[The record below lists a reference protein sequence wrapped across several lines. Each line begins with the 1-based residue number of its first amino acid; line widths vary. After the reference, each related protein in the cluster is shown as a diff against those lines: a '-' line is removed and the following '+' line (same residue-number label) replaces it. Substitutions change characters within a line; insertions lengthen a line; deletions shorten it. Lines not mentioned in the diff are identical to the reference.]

1 MHEVGFPLDL
11 SVFTRLIATLFFL
24 AVGVFYFLKNTAA
37 KYFDIGAAA
46 AGGFDR
52 DFMAVDA
59 EDCSVC
65 GNFSTKKCSRCKS
78 VRYCSAECQRSDWS
92 SGHQRNCRD
101 YGITTLTPSAK
112 NGLRFRASPFGDS
125 SASSIALISERGQ
138 NKSSLKPRE
147 VLFPYEEFV
156 EYFNWDNPELAP
168 CGLMNCGNRFVFIYF
183 LVYLNSIS

>member
-78 VRYCSAECQRSDWS
+78 VRYWYALKFSLFV
-92 SGHQRNCRD
+92 
-101 YGITTLTPSAK
+101 GI
-112 NGLRFRASPFGDS
+112 
-125 SASSIALISERGQ
+125 I
-138 NKSSLKPRE
+138 SSL
-147 VLFPYEEFV
+147 
-156 EYFNWDNPELAP
+156 A
-168 CGLMNCGNRFVFIYF
+168 
-183 LVYLNSIS
+183 